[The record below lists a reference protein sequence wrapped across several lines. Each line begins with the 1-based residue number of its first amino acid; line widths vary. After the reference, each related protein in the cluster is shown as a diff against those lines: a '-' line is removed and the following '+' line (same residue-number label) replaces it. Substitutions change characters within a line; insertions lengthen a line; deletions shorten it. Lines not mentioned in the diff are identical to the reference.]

1 MSTEISPTSALRDWQ
16 PTDDVVVYQAIDHGT
31 GIRQD
36 DELVSATELIHTY
49 TSQGT
54 GILVSPTDV
63 AQIKMSSRDTYTPQ
77 QLSDAEF
84 EVRFNLTPAVLY
96 DRGKNGRRIKGTML
110 MPLNTDTGVHT
121 TDSEYIAFVNL
132 EGSISGQRVGRYGVC
147 RIQPKTVD
155 RRGVIHKLKLNNSGY
170 VDGASLHPGMIEGF
184 IKGFAHL
191 EDAIEAAN
199 ELRQALTTI
208 RNANHTD
215 DLTEE
220 REFID
225 RTAPENV
232 GY

>member
-1 MSTEISPTSALRDWQ
+1 MSKSVHPTSALQDWQ
-16 PTDDVVVYQAIDHGT
+16 ASDDVVVFNATDHGT

-36 DELVSATELIHTY
+36 DEVVTATELIHKY

-54 GILVSPTDV
+54 GVLISPADV
-63 AQIKMSSRDTYTPQ
+63 AQMKMSSRDTYTPQ

-96 DRGKNGRRIKGTML
+96 DRGKDGRRIQGTLL
-110 MPLNTDTGVHT
+110 MPLNADTGVHT
-121 TDSEYIAFVNL
+121 TDSEYVAFVNL

-147 RIQPKTVD
+147 RIQPVTID
-155 RRGVIHKLKLNNSGY
+155 RRGVLHELKLNDRGY
-170 VDGASLHPGMIEGF
+170 LDGASIHPGMIEGF

-191 EDAIEAAN
+191 EDAIEAAT
-199 ELRQALTTI
+199 ELRQALTKI
-208 RNANHTD
+208 REANNTGEVP
-215 DLTEE
+215 EE

-225 RTAPENV
+225 RTAPRNV